1 MAGLVILL
9 IGYAAS
15 HESLRKLRALET
27 TLDRVSRGDDAARVP
42 VQGDGDQIDRIARRV
57 NAHLDRLSGLMT
69 TTRAT
74 AAAIAHDLK
83 TPLSRAQ
90 LALQSARGLIEN
102 GRDAQDSLERI
113 ETELGRPPVGPAR
126 SGSRTLDLDL
136 LAAGDCIEGVD
147 PSGNAPS
154 GVGAPGSSGIGTSA
168 PVCPEP
174 ESADARAELIL
185 PHPRLH
191 LRSFVLVPLCE
202 IDPHW
207 RHPLLGRTA
216 ASLLAELDVPP
227 GSVRLHGSLGLEPAG
242 SGPYPWRQLPARG
255 GI

>member
-1 MAGLVILL
+1 MSQVWIALGSNLGDREDSISRAV
-9 IGYAAS
+9 A
-15 HESLRKLRALET
+15 KLA
-27 TLDRVSRGDDAARVP
+27 TLDLPPS
-42 VQGDGDQIDRIARRV
+42 
-57 NAHLDRLSGLMT
+57 RLSHLYETAPEHGLDEPPYLNAVLQT
-69 TTRAT
+69 ESER
-74 AAAIAHDLK
+74 D
-83 TPLSRAQ
+83 PLE
-90 LALQSARGLIEN
+90 LLHILQ
-102 GRDAQDSLERI
+102 RI